1 MYYRNIIHNSQKV
14 EETQRSIILKKFFNV
29 KNVVYLYS
37 TLKTKEILTPDT
49 TWMNPEDRMLSEIS
63 QARKSKYR
71 YNDCRSRRSLE
82 ESNPRSQEVQ
92 GWVPGAGGGGLGV
105 SV

>member
-14 EETQRSIILKKFFNV
+14 EATQRSIILKKFFNV

-63 QARKSKYR
+63 QARKSKYC

-82 ESNPRSQEVQ
+82 ESHPRSQDVQ